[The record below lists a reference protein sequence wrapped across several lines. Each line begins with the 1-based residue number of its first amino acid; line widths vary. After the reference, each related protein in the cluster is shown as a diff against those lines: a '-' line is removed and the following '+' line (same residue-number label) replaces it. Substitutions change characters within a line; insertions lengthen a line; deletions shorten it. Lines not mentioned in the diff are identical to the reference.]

1 VGECVHE
8 IGVRWRSGANYKAF
22 CDVLWLLPGG
32 TLHFKREKNMP
43 RYEYRV
49 LNPVP
54 AAEKAFLDWIDELDR
69 EFMNRDPEHRSEV
82 VRDALHQLYLGR
94 PYAAPGGAVA
104 EQVPVYCFDPRNT
117 TLEPEYYGDVDA
129 AKYAER
135 KPLIWFWMMYD
146 RSPVGLNHWLGFRVR
161 AMLARYIFKHC
172 GQNVKIFHNVE
183 FSFGYNL
190 TVEDNC
196 TIHKY
201 VLLDDRGEIMIHE
214 GSSISDYAN
223 IYSHSHDLNDGML
236 VDNHKTEIGPRARVT
251 YHATVLSGVN
261 VGEHGIVGSV
271 GVASKNVAPY
281 HVVGG
286 IPAKP
291 IKVKSIAP
299 EELQRALEK
308 K

>member
-1 VGECVHE
+1 MQH
-8 IGVRWRSGANYKAF
+8 
-22 CDVLWLLPGG
+22 
-32 TLHFKREKNMP
+32 
-43 RYEYRV
+43 YEYRI

-54 AAEKAFLDWIDELDR
+54 AAEKAFLEWIDELDR
-69 EFMNRDPEHRSEV
+69 EFMNRDPEHRNDV
-82 VRDALHQLYLGR
+82 VRNALHQLYLGR
-94 PYAAPGGAVA
+94 PYASASGPAA
-104 EQVPVYCFDPRNT
+104 EQVLAQSFDPRNA

-146 RSPVGLNHWLGFRVR
+146 RSPVGLNHWLGYRVR
-161 AMLARYIFKHC
+161 AMLARHIFKHC
-172 GQNVKIFHNVE
+172 GKNVKIFHNVE

-201 VLLDDRGEIMIHE
+201 VLLDDRGEIIIHE
-214 GSSISDYAN
+214 GCSISDYAN
-223 IYSHSHDLNDGML
+223 VYSHSHDLNDGML
-236 VDNHKTEIGPRARVT
+236 VENHKTEIGPRARVT
-251 YHATVLSGVN
+251 YHATVLSGVT

-281 HVVGG
+281 HIVGG

-299 EELQRALEK
+299 EELQRALDRK
-308 K
+308 